1 MDLGL
6 NIDLFSFIGYYLSDL
21 IFLID
26 SSKPADQ
33 LQMLARCELIKE
45 EVVLLAEAD
54 VRPELGER

>member
-6 NIDLFSFIGYYLSDL
+6 NIYLFSFIGYYLSYL

-26 SSKPADQ
+26 SSKAADQ
-33 LQMLARCELIKE
+33 LQMLACCELIKE

-54 VRPELGER
+54 VGPELGER